1 MRKIIATVVVLVAVG
16 AAPAGGQPAWE
27 TTDLGGGSAQFR
39 LANDD
44 GAALLLVCGLQGV
57 NGGFEF
63 AAPVD
68 AAERATLR
76 AVPGERQN
84 VAVVPVS
91 DRLFQLTGGRGIDTL
106 LQMLRTTANLTVRL
120 SGERAAFAVFG
131 SDSIVSECLQR
142 QEPPPE

>member
-1 MRKIIATVVVLVAVG
+1 MRKIIATIVVLVAVG
-16 AAPAGGQPAWE
+16 AAPAGAQPAWE

-91 DRLFQLTGGRGIDTL
+91 DSLFQLTGGRGIDTL

>member
-16 AAPAGGQPAWE
+16 TAPAGAQPAWE

>member
-1 MRKIIATVVVLVAVG
+1 MRKTLATVVVLVAVG
-16 AAPAGGQPAWE
+16 AAPAGAQPAWE

>member
-16 AAPAGGQPAWE
+16 AAPARAQPAWE

>member
-1 MRKIIATVVVLVAVG
+1 MRKIIAAVVVLVAVG
-16 AAPAGGQPAWE
+16 VASAEAQPAWE
-27 TTDLGGGSAQFR
+27 TTDLGGGTSQFR

-44 GAALLLVCGLQGV
+44 GAAILLVCGLQGV

-120 SGERAAFAVFG
+120 GGERAAFEVFG
-131 SDSIVSECLQR
+131 SDSVVSECLQR

>member
-1 MRKIIATVVVLVAVG
+1 MRKIIAAVVVLVAVG
-16 AAPAGGQPAWE
+16 AVPAGAQPAWE
-27 TTDLGGGSAQFR
+27 TTDLGGGSSQFQ

-44 GAALLLVCGLQGV
+44 GASIILVCGLRGV

-63 AAPVD
+63 AAPMD

-106 LQMLRTTANLTVRL
+106 LQMLRTTANLSVRL
-120 SGERAAFAVFG
+120 GGERAAFEVFG

-142 QEPPPE
+142 QEPLPE